1 MTQKESRIMN
11 LFCDYYDELK
21 DSHLV
26 EGCTG
31 VLDPDELTPIL
42 VGIATTFTINKL
54 LEEDKQY
61 EAVQRF

>member
-31 VLDPDELTPIL
+31 ICDPEELAPVIS
-42 VGIATTFTINKL
+42 GIATAFTINKL
-54 LEEDKQY
+54 LEEDRRK
-61 EAVQRF
+61 

>member
-11 LFCDYYDELK
+11 LFCDSYDELK

-31 VLDPDELTPIL
+31 ITDPNELAP
-42 VGIATTFTINKL
+42 VMAGIATVFTINKL
-54 LEEDKQY
+54 LAED
-61 EAVQRF
+61 RHR